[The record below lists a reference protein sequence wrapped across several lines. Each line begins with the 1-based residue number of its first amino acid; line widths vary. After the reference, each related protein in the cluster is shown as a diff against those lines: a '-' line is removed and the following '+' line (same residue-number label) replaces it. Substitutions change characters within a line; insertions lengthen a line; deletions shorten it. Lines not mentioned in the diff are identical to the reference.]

1 MATIRPFKAIRPP
14 RDKAHLLASRS
25 YVSYSDET
33 LKEKL
38 ENNPYTFLHIINPEY
53 KKKNKKSGIEK
64 YQLVKEKFEDF
75 LKSGNLIQD
84 EKAAFYL
91 YQQQKGKHIF
101 QGIIAAS
108 SVQDYLNGSI
118 KIHEHTITEREEM
131 FKNYLDV
138 TGFNADPVLLSYK
151 GNFII
156 QSLINKIS
164 KSRAEYNFTTT
175 NKVQHQLWKIFAEDE
190 IKIISKTFSKIDK
203 IYIADGH
210 HRSASSALLAKKRKA
225 NKEANCNYFMSCLI
239 DEKQLHIINFNRL
252 VKNLNGLSSS
262 DFVEKIKTKF
272 EVSKISST
280 VFKPKKKDEISM
292 YLNGKCYC
300 LIAKEGAFKAD
311 CVSKLDPA
319 ILSNNILFPILG
331 IKDEKTNKNITF
343 ESGTTPLSEI
353 KNRVDNREFA
363 VAFILKPIPIK
374 TLKEVADKGKIMPPK
389 STYIEPKLRSGL
401 TIYPID

>member
-25 YVSYSDET
+25 YVSYSDKA

-175 NKVQHQLWKIFAEDE
+175 NKVQHQLWKIFAENE

-280 VFKPKKKDEISM
+280 VFKPRKKDEISM

-374 TLKEVADKGKIMPPK
+374 TLKEVADKEKIMPPK

>member
-25 YVSYSDET
+25 YVSYSDKT

-64 YQLVKEKFEDF
+64 YQLVKEKFEYF

-280 VFKPKKKDEISM
+280 VFNPRKKNEISM

>member
-14 RDKAHLLASRS
+14 KDKAHLLASRS

-38 ENNPYTFLHIINPEY
+38 GNNPYTFLHIINPEY

-280 VFKPKKKDEISM
+280 VFKPRKKDEISM

-374 TLKEVADKGKIMPPK
+374 TLKEVADKEKIMPPK